1 MSKADRLKQSRIMA
15 GFKRAT
21 LAATYLNIPYG
32 TYSGHESGSRGIR
45 NEELQ
50 HYATAFKVPLYWL
63 AFGDKPLKVRVKLI
77 GSTGAQLRNIKGG
90 SQVVEVDA
98 PFPIA
103 NGTKA
108 LLVTTD
114 EFEPM
119 ALKNYLVLI
128 DPSVAIQE
136 LVQCHVEF
144 LVDEQILLGKLLSTD
159 TSKNCHIQLPSGKV
173 LLDQTPDW
181 VAKVIGMILSP
192 S

>member
-1 MSKADRLKQSRIMA
+1 MSKANRLKQSRIKA

-21 LAATYLNIPYG
+21 LAAAYLNIPYG

-45 NEELQ
+45 DEELQ

-136 LVQCHVEF
+136 LVQCHVAF
-144 LVDEQILLGKLLSTD
+144 LVDEQILLGT
-159 TSKNCHIQLPSGKV
+159 
-173 LLDQTPDW
+173 
-181 VAKVIGMILSP
+181 
-192 S
+192 